1 MPTAYRISLMGVAAG
16 EAEVYPDREL
26 AINPG
31 QVFGKLDGIPTTD
44 PAFGLDA
51 LWIEPGM
58 KDQAQTLGYT
68 VVDTSTVIATH
79 INQLLLKHTHELLG
93 HDEVQQMLDIL
104 AKNSPKLVEHLVP
117 ETVSMTVLLNVLRNL
132 LRESVPIRDLR
143 TIAEAIS
150 SNALLSQDSGALT
163 AAVRTSLRRIIV
175 QNIYGAESILP
186 AIALDPAMEQI
197 LLKSVQQ
204 AQQSGFSDDIVL
216 EPGLAER
223 LQSALIEAAKRQE
236 VAGKPSVL
244 LVSAPLRAVLVKF
257 IRHTAV
263 EMQVLSYAEIPDD
276 KQITIEST
284 VG

>member
-1 MPTAYRISLMGVAAG
+1 MGVAAG

-216 EPGLAER
+216 EPGTSRALA
-223 LQSALIEAAKRQE
+223 
-236 VAGKPSVL
+236 
-244 LVSAPLRAVLVKF
+244 
-257 IRHTAV
+257 
-263 EMQVLSYAEIPDD
+263 
-276 KQITIEST
+276 
-284 VG
+284 VGPH